1 LKDLSQRPIKMSL
14 FINKILYFLVT
25 IFLSLTLIFFL
36 IRLAPGDPV
45 ARILGPNA
53 KMEEI
58 SSYREQLGLNRPLH
72 QQYTNYLI
80 KIFKGDM
87 GKSLYSKKEITKL
100 MGEHFIPTLIIASS
114 SIFLA
119 FIFGVFFGMLSGIYK
134 SKLFDHVARALA
146 ITSLSFP
153 IFSLGPV
160 LVYIMAIKFKL
171 LPVSEWGDL
180 KHAILP
186 ILTLVIPLGAII
198 TKVTRNKFL
207 EEEKVPWVEFLKA
220 KGMDNPGINLRVLKV
235 CMPTIL
241 NIVGIQLSVVLAG
254 TMITET
260 IFDIP
265 GMGMLLFESI
275 QNRDYPVVQGIIV
288 YSTIIYMAIY
298 FTVDYLNEKI
308 DPRIG

>member
-1 LKDLSQRPIKMSL
+1 MSL
-14 FINKILYFLVT
+14 FFNKFIYFLVT

-58 SSYREQLGLNRPLH
+58 SKYKEQLGLTRPLRT
-72 QQYTNYLI
+72 QYFSYLTG
-80 KIFKGDM
+80 IFKGDM
-87 GKSLYSKKEITKL
+87 GNSLYSKKKITKL
-100 MGEHFIPTLIIASS
+100 MGEHFLPTLTIALISII
-114 SIFLA
+114 LA
-119 FIFGVFFGMLSGIYK
+119 FIFGTIFGMLSGIYQ
-134 SKLFDHVARALA
+134 SKTFDHIARFFS

-160 LVYIMAIKFKL
+160 LVYFMAIKLKM
-171 LPVSEWGDL
+171 LPVSEWGNI

-198 TKVTRNKFL
+198 TKVTRNKYL
-207 EEEKVPWVEFLKA
+207 EEVGVPWVEFLRA
-220 KGMDNPGINLRVLKV
+220 KGMDETGINLRVLKI

-298 FTVDYLNEKI
+298 FTVDFLNEKI
-308 DPRIG
+308 DPRIGG

>member
-1 LKDLSQRPIKMSL
+1 MSL
-14 FINKILYFLVT
+14 FFNKFLFFLVT
-25 IFLSLTLIFFL
+25 VFLSLTLIFFL

-58 SSYREQLGLNRPLH
+58 ISYKEQLGLNRSGSV
-72 QQYTNYLI
+72 QYLDYLTG
-80 KIFKGDM
+80 IFKGDL
-87 GKSLYSKKEITKL
+87 GNSLYSKRKITKL
-100 MGEHFIPTLIIASS
+100 MGEHFVPTLTIAFFSIILS
-114 SIFLA
+114 FV
-119 FIFGVFFGMLSGIYK
+119 FGVFFGMLSGIYK
-134 SKLFDHVARALA
+134 SKIFDHLSRTLA

-160 LVYIMAIKFKL
+160 LVYLMAIKLKW
-171 LPVSEWGDL
+171 LPVSEWGEL

-198 TKVTRNKFL
+198 TKVTRNKYL
-207 EEEKVPWVEFLKA
+207 EEAKVPWVDFLRA
-220 KGMDNPGINLRVLKV
+220 KGMDDGGINLRILKV

-298 FTVDYLNEKI
+298 FSVDFLNEKL

>member
-1 LKDLSQRPIKMSL
+1 MSL
-14 FINKILYFLVT
+14 FFNKFIYFLVT

-58 SSYREQLGLNRPLH
+58 SKYKEQLGLTRPLH
-72 QQYTNYLI
+72 TQYFSYLTG
-80 KIFKGDM
+80 IFKGDM
-87 GKSLYSKKEITKL
+87 GNSLYSKKKITKL
-100 MGEHFIPTLIIASS
+100 MGEHFLPTLTIALI
-114 SIFLA
+114 SIMLA
-119 FIFGVFFGMLSGIYK
+119 FIFGTIFGMLSGIYK
-134 SKLFDHVARALA
+134 SKTFDHFTRFFS

-160 LVYIMAIKFKL
+160 LVYFMAIKLKV
-171 LPVSEWGDL
+171 LPVSEWGDI

-198 TKVTRNKFL
+198 TKVTRNKYL
-207 EEEKVPWVEFLKA
+207 EEVGVPWVEFLRA
-220 KGMDNPGINLRVLKV
+220 KGMDEKGINLRVLKI
-235 CMPTIL
+235 CLPTIL

-265 GMGMLLFESI
+265 GMGMLLFEAI

-298 FTVDYLNEKI
+298 FTVDFLNEKI
-308 DPRIG
+308 DPRIGG

>member
-1 LKDLSQRPIKMSL
+1 
-14 FINKILYFLVT
+14 
-25 IFLSLTLIFFL
+25 
-36 IRLAPGDPV
+36 V

-58 SSYREQLGLNRPLH
+58 SKYREQLGLTRPLH
-72 QQYTNYLI
+72 IQYFSYLTG
-80 KIFKGDM
+80 IFRGDL
-87 GKSLYSKKEITKL
+87 GNSLYSKKKITTL
-100 MGEHFIPTLIIASS
+100 MGEHFLPTLTIAFF
-114 SIFLA
+114 SILLA
-119 FIFGVFFGMLSGIYK
+119 FVFGVIFGTLSGIYK
-134 SKLFDHVARALA
+134 SKTFDHLARFFS

-153 IFSLGPV
+153 VFSLGPV
-160 LVYIMAIKFKL
+160 LVYLMAIKLKL
-171 LPVSEWGDL
+171 FPVSEWGQL

-186 ILTLVIPLGAII
+186 VLTLVIPLGAII
-198 TKVTRNKFL
+198 TKVTRNKYL
-207 EEEKVPWVEFLKA
+207 EEVNVPWVEFLRA
-220 KGMDNPGINLRVLKV
+220 KGMDDRGVNLRVLKV

-275 QNRDYPVVQGIIV
+275 QNRDYPVIQGIIV

-298 FTVDYLNEKI
+298 FTVDFINEKI
-308 DPRIG
+308 DPRIGQKK

>member
-1 LKDLSQRPIKMSL
+1 MSF
-14 FINKILYFLVT
+14 FINKFLYFLVT

-36 IRLAPGDPV
+36 VRLAPGDPV
-45 ARILGPNA
+45 ERILGPNA

-58 SSYREQLGLNRPLH
+58 AKYQEQLGLTKPIST
-72 QQYTNYLI
+72 QYFDYLKGI
-80 KIFKGDM
+80 VKGDL
-87 GKSLYSKKEITKL
+87 GKSLYSKKNITDL
-100 MGEHFIPTLIIASS
+100 MKDHLFPTLIIATS

-119 FIFGVFFGMLSGIYK
+119 FIFGVFFGMLAGVYQ
-134 SKLFDHVARALA
+134 SKTFDHLARALA

-160 LVYIMAIKFKL
+160 LVYLFSIKLKL
-171 LPVSEWGDL
+171 FPVSEWGGL
-180 KHAILP
+180 KYAVLP
-186 ILTLVIPLGAII
+186 IVTLVIPLGAIL

-207 EEEKVPWVEFLKA
+207 EEAKVPWVDFLRA
-220 KGMDNPGINLRVLKV
+220 KGMDDGGINLRVLKV

-288 YSTIIYMAIY
+288 YSTIIYMTIY
-298 FTVDYLNEKI
+298 FSVDYLNEKI

>member
-1 LKDLSQRPIKMSL
+1 MSL
-14 FINKILYFLVT
+14 FLNKLSYFLVT

-58 SSYREQLGLNRPLH
+58 ISYREQLGLTKATH
-72 QQYTNYLI
+72 VQYIDYLTG
-80 KIFKGDM
+80 IFKGDL
-87 GKSLYSKKEITKL
+87 GNSLYSKKKITRL
-100 MGEHFIPTLIIASS
+100 MGEHFIPTFTIAFF
-114 SIFLA
+114 SILFA
-119 FIFGVFFGMLSGIYK
+119 FIFGVIFGMLSGIYK
-134 SKLFDHVARALA
+134 SKFFDHLARALA
-146 ITSLSFP
+146 ITALSFP

-160 LVYIMAIKFKL
+160 LVYLMAIKLKL

-207 EEEKVPWVEFLKA
+207 EEAKVPWVDFLRA
-220 KGMDNPGINLRVLKV
+220 KGMDNNGINLRVLKV

-241 NIVGIQLSVVLAG
+241 NIVGIQMSVVLAG

-298 FTVDYLNEKI
+298 FTVDYLNEKM

>member
-1 LKDLSQRPIKMSL
+1 
-14 FINKILYFLVT
+14 LVT

-45 ARILGPNA
+45 AKILGPNA

-58 SSYREQLGLNRPLH
+58 ASYKEQLGLTKPVH
-72 QQYTNYLI
+72 VQYFDYLAG
-80 KIFKGDM
+80 IFKGDL
-87 GKSLYSKKEITKL
+87 GDSLYSKKKITKL
-100 MGEHFIPTLIIASS
+100 MGEHFFPTLTIAFF
-114 SIFLA
+114 SILFA
-119 FIFGVFFGMLSGIYK
+119 FIFGVIFGTLSGIYK
-134 SKLFDHVARALA
+134 SKFFDHMARALA

-160 LVYIMAIKFKL
+160 LVYLMAIKLKL

-207 EEEKVPWVEFLKA
+207 EEEKVPWVDFLRA
-220 KGMDNPGINLRVLKV
+220 KGMGNGGINLRILKV

-298 FTVDYLNEKI
+298 FTVDYLNEKL

>member
-1 LKDLSQRPIKMSL
+1 MSL
-14 FINKILYFLVT
+14 FINKFLYFLVT

-58 SSYREQLGLNRPLH
+58 SNYREQLGLNRPLS
-72 QQYTNYLI
+72 QQYTDYLVN
-80 KIFKGDM
+80 IFKGNM

-100 MGEHFIPTLIIASS
+100 LGQHFIPTLTIAFV
-114 SIFLA
+114 SIFIA
-119 FIFGVFFGMLSGIYK
+119 FILGVFFGTLSGIYK
-134 SKLFDHVARALA
+134 SKMFDHLARALA

-160 LVYIMAIKFKL
+160 LVYLMAIKLKL
-171 LPVSEWGDL
+171 LPVSEWGDI

-186 ILTLVIPLGAII
+186 VLTLVIPLGAII

-207 EEEKVPWVEFLKA
+207 EEAKVPWVEFLKA
-220 KGMDNPGINLRVLKV
+220 KGMGDKGINLRILKV

-308 DPRIG
+308 DPRIGQ

>member
-1 LKDLSQRPIKMSL
+1 M
-14 FINKILYFLVT
+14 
-25 IFLSLTLIFFL
+25 
-36 IRLAPGDPV
+36 
-45 ARILGPNA
+45 
-53 KMEEI
+53 
-58 SSYREQLGLNRPLH
+58 
-72 QQYTNYLI
+72 
-80 KIFKGDM
+80 
-87 GKSLYSKKEITKL
+87 
-100 MGEHFIPTLIIASS
+100 
-114 SIFLA
+114 LA
-119 FIFGVFFGMLSGIYK
+119 FILGTLFGMLSGIHQ
-134 SKLFDHVARALA
+134 SKTFDHFARFFS

-160 LVYIMAIKFKL
+160 LVYFMAIKLKM
-171 LPVSEWGDL
+171 LPVSEWGSI

-198 TKVTRNKFL
+198 TKVTRNKYL
-207 EEEKVPWVEFLKA
+207 EESKVPWVEFLRA
-220 KGMDNPGINLRVLKV
+220 KGMDDRGINLRVLKI

-298 FTVDYLNEKI
+298 FTVDFLNEKI
-308 DPRIG
+308 DPRIGG